1 MKTNYFIHFNRISSL
16 LLTTFFLLRNH
27 FEKKKTYHHLPVS
40 LIPAKLSNEKYT
52 NSFLFHSPPP
62 IEPPLT
68 SFTFYP
74 KEKGI
79 LLSFSPPIK
88 KSFSK

>member
-62 IEPPLT
+62 IAPLNLI
-68 SFTFYP
+68 Y
-74 KEKGI
+74 I
-79 LLSFSPPIK
+79 LSKRKRNPALFLSAY
-88 KSFSK
+88 